1 MEKSAKT
8 ISLRKFARL
17 SVKARHEL
25 LAELAESH
33 LHTLDIAG
41 FLSRYDELCDSVEVD
56 RYKPA
61 SWLTPQEI
69 LLEAR
74 AFHRIFFSVQ
84 EEEKQIP
91 DRSWTP
97 RLPISLVLEGV
108 RSPYNLGAMFRLCDN
123 FGLEGMIT
131 NSKNPGPNHPRCRK
145 SARGA
150 QHWIPFQVQPDL
162 IAFLESRKRPLIAL
176 ELTPNSVPVHL
187 WNPPDS
193 FDLIVGSEAC
203 GISSALLK
211 SADKTI
217 SIPMYGYKNSM
228 NVTHALTCLLTHL
241 H

>member
-17 SVKARHEL
+17 SVKSRHEL
-25 LAELAESH
+25 LAELAELH
-33 LHTLDIAG
+33 LKRLDVSG
-41 FLSRYDELCDSVEVD
+41 FLSRYDELCASVEVD
-56 RYKPA
+56 RYIPA
-61 SWLTPQEI
+61 SWLTPQEV

-84 EEEKQIP
+84 EEDNQIL

-97 RLPISLVLEGV
+97 RLPLSLVLEGV

-123 FGLEGMIT
+123 FGLEGIIT

-150 QHWIPFQVQPDL
+150 QHWIPFQVQQNL

-193 FDLIVGSEAC
+193 FDLVLGSEAC

-211 SADKTI
+211 SADKII

-228 NVTHALTCLLTHL
+228 NVTHALAVLLTRL
-241 H
+241 